1 MDKKVRKAVRTFLIK
16 DNDVI
21 VTKYKTIKNK
31 DYYDIPG
38 GKIEINESSMNA
50 SVREFQE
57 ETGID
62 ILNQKYKGNVII
74 EYPNMIFDFD
84 IYIVDKYA
92 GEPKEFDENYSMWIN
107 IDRLFNEVKKFPC
120 IEIIKYLNEN
130 NIKLKI
136 YSDDNHNILKIE
148 ER

>member
-1 MDKKVRKAVRTFLIK
+1 MKTIRKAVRTFLIK
-16 DNDVI
+16 NNAI
-21 VTKYKTIKNK
+21 LVTKYKTDKNK

-38 GKIEINESSMNA
+38 GKIEINESSEDA
-50 SVREFQE
+50 SVREFHE

-84 IYIVDKYA
+84 IYIVDEFV
-92 GEPKEFDENYSMWIN
+92 GEPKEFNENYSMWIN
-107 IDRLFNEVKKFPC
+107 IDELFNKAKKFPS
-120 IEIIKYLNEN
+120 IEIIKYLNKN
-130 NIKLKI
+130 NIKLKMDA
-136 YSDDNHNILKIE
+136 DDNHNILKIE